1 MLLKM
6 LFAVSWNDIG
16 RSLAENFPKNERN
29 SAASEALNVIG
40 EYVEITSIDD
50 EQTEDED
57 MEMEMM

>member
-29 SAASEALNVIG
+29 SAASVDLRLPVLPISAVTNFGSQPALFRK
-40 EYVEITSIDD
+40 
-50 EQTEDED
+50 
-57 MEMEMM
+57 